1 MPAELNLSELRPWLD
16 EQENY
21 AKSIP
26 PGDPRSD
33 IARQMID
40 LVAIGRSDLLPSAD
54 STANY
59 VPNKEIIA
67 ELGILRDRAEQLARA
82 REIARASSTRME
94 SKS

>member
-16 EQENY
+16 EQESY
-21 AKSIP
+21 AKAVP

-33 IARQMID
+33 IARQMIA
-40 LVAIGRSDLLPSAD
+40 LIAIGRSDLLPSAD

-67 ELGILRDRAEQLARA
+67 ELGVLRDQAEHLAR
-82 REIARASSTRME
+82 EPG
-94 SKS
+94 K

>member
-16 EQENY
+16 EHESY

-33 IARQMID
+33 LARQMLAVI
-40 LVAIGRSDLLPSAD
+40 ATARADLLPSAD

-59 VPNKEIIA
+59 VPNKQIIE
-67 ELGILRDRAEQLARA
+67 ELGVLRDQAEHIA
-82 REIARASSTRME
+82 REHG
-94 SKS
+94 K

>member
-16 EQENY
+16 EQESY

-33 IARQMID
+33 IARQMIA
-40 LVAIGRSDLLPSAD
+40 LIAIGRSDLLPSAD

-67 ELGILRDRAEQLARA
+67 ELGILRDRAEQLARE
-82 REIARASSTRME
+82 RG
-94 SKS
+94 K

>member
-16 EQENY
+16 EQESY

-33 IARQMID
+33 IARQMLA

-59 VPNKEIIA
+59 VPNKQIIVD
-67 ELGILRDRAEQLARA
+67 LGMLRDQAEHLARE
-82 REIARASSTRME
+82 RGN
-94 SKS
+94 K